1 MDGKA
6 ENRKEKA
13 NCFAFLGS
21 EPKAICFSIAVGK
34 ATDNICIERFWR
46 SIKYEEIYLNE
57 YKNMKVLKKSIGKYM
72 DNYNQTRLHSAINY
86 QTPNEVYFQA
96 INNPNSK
103 GDQKL
108 PKVS

>member
-1 MDGKA
+1 MGKG
-6 ENRKEKA
+6 R
-13 NCFAFLGS
+13 
-21 EPKAICFSIAVGK
+21 

-57 YKNMKVLKKSIGKYM
+57 YKNMKVLRKSIGKYM
-72 DNYNQTRLHSAINY
+72 DNYNQKRLHSAIDY
-86 QTPNEVYFQA
+86 QTPNKVYFQA

-103 GDQKL
+103 GDKKL